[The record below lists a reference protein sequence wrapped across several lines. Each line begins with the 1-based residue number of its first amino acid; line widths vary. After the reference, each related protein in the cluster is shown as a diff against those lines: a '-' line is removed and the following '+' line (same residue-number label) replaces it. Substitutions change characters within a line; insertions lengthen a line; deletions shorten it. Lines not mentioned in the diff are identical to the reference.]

1 MRQSRKLHRLTA
13 AQVRSLGPGPHHDG
27 GGLYLI
33 KASRES
39 GSWVYRYG
47 SKNMGLGSM
56 AIVTLATAREKARIC
71 RELRQEGLDPK
82 HKRDS
87 DLLAAKVAAAKG
99 TTFDQCAAQYIADHR
114 ANAHHVQQWE
124 KTLKLYAGPVIGA
137 LPVSAVDVALVMKI
151 LEPIWPRIPETASRL
166 RGRIELILDWAKVH
180 GYRNGENP
188 ARWRGHLDKLLPR
201 RSKLQPI
208 RHHAALN
215 YTELPA
221 FLQELRARPD
231 ISARALEFLIL
242 TAARSGEVR
251 GATFGEIDFAA
262 KVWTVP
268 KERMKP
274 RREHRVPLSPRA
286 LAIVGERA
294 AEAREL
300 SAEIGN
306 ILIFPGLLPG
316 QPLSDMALLLAVKR
330 LKPDAT
336 VHGMRAGF
344 KTWASERA
352 NFPREVVEA
361 ALAHLNGD
369 KVEAAYQR
377 GDLFEKRRRLMA
389 AWEGYACTPPRAG
402 DVVPL
407 KGRAS

>member
-1 MRQSRKLHRLTA
+1 M
-13 AQVRSLGPGPHHDG
+13 
-27 GGLYLI
+27 I

-56 AIVTLATAREKARIC
+56 AIVTLAAAREKARIC

-151 LEPIWPRIPETASRL
+151 LGPMWPRIPETASRL

-201 RSKLQPI
+201 RSKLQPT
-208 RHHAALN
+208 RHHAALD

-268 KERMKP
+268 KERMK
-274 RREHRVPLSPRA
+274 VPLSPRA

-330 LKPDAT
+330 LKPDGPCT
-336 VHGMRAGF
+336 VC
-344 KTWASERA
+344 
-352 NFPREVVEA
+352 PRG
-361 ALAHLNGD
+361 L
-369 KVEAAYQR
+369 R
-377 GDLFEKRRRLMA
+377 
-389 AWEGYACTPPRAG
+389 P
-402 DVVPL
+402 
-407 KGRAS
+407 GRASARIFRERSSRPHWPT